1 MSSVVYFSP
10 QLSNFSLT
18 NMALSAKCV
27 SQMADA
33 LKEEIIEH
41 IYMSE
46 QYNMVMHDLVGE
58 ALYSKLGMVDE
69 DLRFELGMCII
80 DRLELK

>member
-1 MSSVVYFSP
+1 MSSVVYSSP
-10 QLSNFSLT
+10 QLSNFSLI

-46 QYNMVMHDLVGE
+46 QYNTVMHDLVNE

>member
-18 NMALSAKCV
+18 DMALSAKCV
-27 SQMADA
+27 SRMADA

-46 QYNMVMHDLVGE
+46 KYSDLMHDLVAD
-58 ALYSKLGMVDE
+58 ALYSKLGIIDE

>member
-1 MSSVVYFSP
+1 
-10 QLSNFSLT
+10 
-18 NMALSAKCV
+18 MALSAQCV
-27 SQMADA
+27 SKMADA
-33 LKEEIIEH
+33 LKKEIIEH

-46 QYNMVMHDLVGE
+46 EYNTVMHDLVSE

>member
-1 MSSVVYFSP
+1 MSSVVYSLP
-10 QLSNFSLT
+10 QLSKFSLT
-18 NMALSAKCV
+18 DMALSAKCV

-46 QYNMVMHDLVGE
+46 KYNEVMHDLVSE
-58 ALYSKLGMVDE
+58 ALDSKLGEIDE
-69 DLRFELGMCII
+69 DLYFELGMCIM
-80 DRLELK
+80 DRIELK

>member
-10 QLSNFSLT
+10 QLLKFSLT
-18 NMALSAKCV
+18 DMALSAKCV
-27 SQMADA
+27 SRMADA

-46 QYNMVMHDLVGE
+46 KYSDLMHDLVAD

>member
-1 MSSVVYFSP
+1 
-10 QLSNFSLT
+10 
-18 NMALSAKCV
+18 
-27 SQMADA
+27 
-33 LKEEIIEH
+33 
-41 IYMSE
+41 MSE

>member
-1 MSSVVYFSP
+1 MSSVVYSLP
-10 QLSNFSLT
+10 QLSKFSLT
-18 NMALSAKCV
+18 DMALSAKCV

-46 QYNMVMHDLVGE
+46 KYNEVMHELVSE
-58 ALYSKLGMVDE
+58 ALDSKLGEIDE
-69 DLRFELGMCII
+69 DLYFELGMCIM
-80 DRLELK
+80 DRIELK

>member
-1 MSSVVYFSP
+1 
-10 QLSNFSLT
+10 
-18 NMALSAKCV
+18 MALSAKCV

-46 QYNMVMHDLVGE
+46 KYNEVMHDLVSE
-58 ALYSKLGMVDE
+58 ALDSKLGEIDE
-69 DLRFELGMCII
+69 DLYFELGMCIM
-80 DRLELK
+80 DRTELK

>member
-18 NMALSAKCV
+18 DMALSAKCV
-27 SQMADA
+27 SRMADA

-46 QYNMVMHDLVGE
+46 KYSYVMHELISD
-58 ALYSKLGMVDE
+58 ALGSKLGEIDE
-69 DLRFELGMCII
+69 DLFFELGWCIM
-80 DRLELK
+80 DRIELK

>member
-1 MSSVVYFSP
+1 
-10 QLSNFSLT
+10 
-18 NMALSAKCV
+18 MALSAKCV

-46 QYNMVMHDLVGE
+46 KYNEVMHDLVSE
-58 ALYSKLGMVDE
+58 ALEQQLGEIDE
-69 DLRFELGMCII
+69 DLFFELGMCIV
-80 DRLELK
+80 DRLHLK

>member
-1 MSSVVYFSP
+1 
-10 QLSNFSLT
+10 
-18 NMALSAKCV
+18 MALSAKCV

-46 QYNMVMHDLVGE
+46 KYNEVMHDLVSE
-58 ALYSKLGMVDE
+58 ALDQQLGEIDE
-69 DLRFELGMCII
+69 DLFFELGMCIV
-80 DRLELK
+80 DRLHLK